1 MSEEEKKKEKNDHV
15 KNEKITKKFLNNREN
30 EENTTNNLQAHLFN
44 QLIEE
49 ENIIELE
56 KLLSTN
62 YFDISSKEIT
72 EKEALH
78 KATAKGNIHLIKL
91 LLQHNFDINSTNNKG
106 QTIFH
111 IAIQKNDLKITKY
124 LAENTPINIF
134 TSIKTIGEATV
145 EKNYKNKWKNWTALH
160 FSIDIGNLDL
170 FYYLLSIGYEK
181 WISDQIKNVSNYGN
195 EIQNGNLAIIAA
207 EKGRIEILKYLL
219 EVRKDFDKNMKDNY
233 GFNLLFFAVEKGE
246 IKTVKYLINIGV
258 EFTQKGVG
266 GISLLIY
273 SALNS
278 QILLFS
284 YFLSIGFNLYLT
296 MDDQSNSLHISSR
309 NGLLNMVKYLIKI
322 GFDVDRF
329 NDRFQTPLMEA
340 ILFDQFSIVKILIR
354 KGKSNLDLLSSNNR
368 NLLYLAAR
376 WNRLDIFKYLFI
388 EYLEWNSKNDQNLSW
403 KKKFVNMIDQH
414 PSHLDIR
421 VRGFTILEMVNK
433 LIDQRNGNSNL
444 FLMKNF
450 LSSLPF

>member
-1 MSEEEKKKEKNDHV
+1 M
-15 KNEKITKKFLNNREN
+15 
-30 EENTTNNLQAHLFN
+30 
-44 QLIEE
+44 
-49 ENIIELE
+49 
-56 KLLSTN
+56 
-62 YFDISSKEIT
+62 
-72 EKEALH
+72 
-78 KATAKGNIHLIKL
+78 
-91 LLQHNFDINSTNNKG
+91 
-106 QTIFH
+106 
-111 IAIQKNDLKITKY
+111 
-124 LAENTPINIF
+124 
-134 TSIKTIGEATV
+134 
-145 EKNYKNKWKNWTALH
+145 
-160 FSIDIGNLDL
+160 